1 MQCQFSAFEFSFVVQ
16 KWMRWNYFPSRTGI
30 GLASAEDSRQD
41 VGLAAVVGAVRVDAA
56 TRWIGWRPVQHD
68 TISGSLDLPLMPN
81 VPPIATLNDLFGR
94 ITAADN
100 PRAVLWQNA
109 YGQWEPLS
117 SDQIYQRVRA
127 LALSFFEWGARK
139 GDRIALI
146 SENRWE
152 WAVTDFAVLALGAAD
167 VPIYPTLPGEQ
178 IAVLLRDAGC
188 RIAVVST
195 LQQFEKL
202 QAVRQQAGLEH
213 IVIMDEP
220 VPPGAIGF
228 AELLSGAD
236 AGGSQRDPAFDA
248 MAAEVCPSDL
258 ATLIYTSGTTGE
270 PKGVALTH
278 GNIAANQN
286 VTVADFSFGSSDV
299 CISFLPLSHITA
311 RALDYVMYNYGAQV
325 AYCSQFDK
333 LPQAMKEIRP
343 TVIVGV
349 PRVYE
354 KIRQEVER
362 RASLSPVKK
371 RLLSGALALGARYAD
386 IVYEGR
392 QPASRLWKIADGL
405 VFSKVREAFG
415 GRVHT
420 FISGGAP
427 LGVDT
432 ARWFAS
438 VGIALWEGY
447 GLTETSP
454 VIALNSPRRRRMGSV
469 GVPLP
474 NVELKLAEDGELLA
488 RGPSIFSGYW
498 HKPAANAECFDAEGW
513 FHTGD
518 IARFDG
524 DGFLYITDRKK
535 ELLKTSG
542 GKLVAPQP
550 IENKLKNNPL
560 VAQAAL
566 VGDRHKFIA
575 AIISPNFALL
585 EDWAR
590 QHGVEAGSRA
600 QLVTHSRVVSLFD
613 GIVKDVNRS
622 LANFETVKRFRL
634 VPDDWTQ
641 ESGHLTPSMKLK
653 RRVITEQY
661 AGVVDELFADE
672 ATARA
677 E

>member
-1 MQCQFSAFEFSFVVQ
+1 MTT
-16 KWMRWNYFPSRTGI
+16 P
-30 GLASAEDSRQD
+30 
-41 VGLAAVVGAVRVDAA
+41 
-56 TRWIGWRPVQHD
+56 
-68 TISGSLDLPLMPN
+68 
-81 VPPIATLNDLFGR
+81 PPIRTINDLFR
-94 ITAADN
+94 RVAAAGN
-100 PRAVLWQNA
+100 PRAVLWQDA
-109 YGQWEPLS
+109 AGEWQPLS
-117 SDQIYQRVRA
+117 SDQIYQRARA
-127 LALSFFEWGARK
+127 LARTFLDWGARK

-146 SENRWE
+146 AENRWE
-152 WAVTDFAVLALGAAD
+152 WAVTDFAALAIGAAD
-167 VPIYPTLPGEQ
+167 VPIYPTLTADQ
-178 IAVLLRDAGC
+178 IAELLRDAGC

-202 QAVRQQAGLEH
+202 NSVRAQTHLER
-213 IVIMDEP
+213 IVMMD
-220 VPPGAIGF
+220 VPASPGAVSFGDLV
-228 AELLSGAD
+228 AGAD
-236 AGGSQRDPAFDA
+236 ARGGERDPDFDA
-248 MAAEVCPSDL
+248 MVRAVAPEYL

-278 GNIAANQN
+278 GNIASNQN
-286 VTVADFSFGSSDV
+286 ITVAEFSFGPADA

-311 RALDYVMYNYGAQV
+311 RALDYVMYNHGAQV

-333 LPQAMKEIRP
+333 LPQSMRQVRP

-362 RASLSPVKK
+362 RSALSPVKK
-371 RLLSGALALGARYAD
+371 RLLAAALSLGSRHAESVYA
-386 IVYEGR
+386 GR
-392 QPASRLWKIADGL
+392 RPASLLWNLADKL
-405 VFSKVREAFG
+405 VYAKVREAFG

-427 LGVDT
+427 LGIDT
-432 ARWFAS
+432 SRWFAA

-454 VIALNSPRRRRMGSV
+454 VIALNTPLHQRMGSV
-469 GVPLP
+469 GIPLE
-474 NVELKLAEDGELLA
+474 NLDLKLAEDGELLV
-488 RGPSIFSGYW
+488 RGPSVFPGYW
-498 HKPAANAECFDAEGW
+498 QKPASNAECFDEQG
-513 FHTGD
+513 FFRTGD
-518 IARFDG
+518 IARIDA

-550 IENKLKNNPL
+550 IENKLKNSPL

-566 VGDRHKFIA
+566 VGDKHKFVA
-575 AIISPNFALL
+575 AIISPNFAAL

-590 QHGVEAGSRA
+590 QNGVGAASRA
-600 QLVTHSRVVSLFD
+600 ELVAHSRVLAVYSD
-613 GIVKDVNRS
+613 IVKDANRD

-634 VPDDWTQ
+634 VTEEWTQ

-653 RRVITEQY
+653 RRVITERY
-661 AGVVDELFADE
+661 AGAIDELFADE

-677 E
+677 EVVS